1 MWNRLFFQNRSRY
14 TLDYLLIFHDRTIAI
29 IALILVLVGT
39 LILSLLI
46 SKLINLN
53 LLQEHTIEL
62 IWTILPAVILLFV
75 AVPSLQNLYLLD
87 DPFLPNLTVKII
99 GHQWYWSYEYSD
111 FLNLDYDSYLVNDRL
126 FRLLDVDN
134 SLIFPINTKIRL
146 IIGSTDVIHSWTIPS
161 LGLKVDAV
169 PGRLNQLLSVVNRC
183 GLYFGQ
189 CSEICGVNHR
199 FMPIK
204 LEVTPIYY
212 FSSWLNLN

>member
-1 MWNRLFFQNRSRY
+1 M
-14 TLDYLLIFHDRTIAI
+14 
-29 IALILVLVGT
+29 
-39 LILSLLI
+39 
-46 SKLINLN
+46 
-53 LLQEHTIEL
+53 
-62 IWTILPAVILLFV
+62 
-75 AVPSLQNLYLLD
+75 
-87 DPFLPNLTVKII
+87 TVKVI

-111 FLNLDYDSYLVNDRL
+111 FLNLDYDSYLLNDSL

-134 SLIFPINTKIRL
+134 SLIFPVNTKIRL

-169 PGRLNQLLSVVNRC
+169 PGRLNQLLSVVRRC

-204 LEVTPIYY
+204 LEVTPISY